1 MKLLPW
7 LVVSVCVV
15 GCAESAKDIPTQY
28 VSPLTYEDYNCKQ
41 IGGELERLTRRV
53 NELAYQVDK
62 RASNDSAKMTVGLIL
77 FWPTLFFINGN
88 GPEAQEYGRLK
99 GEYET
104 LEKVSIQKECG
115 YEFKPLEP
123 PEKSPPKAQEKPPSL

>member
-15 GCAESAKDIPTQY
+15 GCADSAKDIPTQY
-28 VSPLTYEDYNCKQ
+28 VSPLTYENYNCNQ
-41 IGGELERLTRRV
+41 IGGELERLTRHV
-53 NELAYQVDK
+53 SELAGQVDQ
-62 RASNDSAKMTVGLIL
+62 RSSNDSAKMAIGLIL
-77 FWPTLFFINGN
+77 FWPSLFFINGN

-99 GEYET
+99 GEYDA

-115 YEFKPLEP
+115 YEFRELVP
-123 PEKSPPKAQEKPPSL
+123 PEQKTPETQERRPF

>member
-1 MKLLPW
+1 MRLLTW
-7 LVVSVCVV
+7 LVLSLWLV

-62 RASNDSAKMTVGLIL
+62 RASGDSTKMAIGLIL
-77 FWPTLFFINGN
+77 FWPTLFFIDGN

-104 LEKVSIQKECG
+104 LEQVSIKKECG
-115 YEFKPLEP
+115 YEFKKLTP
-123 PEKSPPKAQEKPPSL
+123 PEPEKPAQTEQRPF

>member
-1 MKLLPW
+1 
-7 LVVSVCVV
+7 
-15 GCAESAKDIPTQY
+15 
-28 VSPLTYEDYNCKQ
+28 VSPLTYENYNCKQ

-53 NELAYQVDK
+53 SELAYQVDK
-62 RASNDSAKMTVGLIL
+62 RASNDSTKMTIGLIL
-77 FWPTLFFINGN
+77 FWPTLFFVDGN

-115 YEFKPLEP
+115 YEFKALVP
-123 PEKSPPKAQEKPPSL
+123 PEKSTPEKQEQQPF

>member
-7 LVVSVCVV
+7 LVVSVCLA
-15 GCAESAKDIPTQY
+15 GCAESARDIPTQY

-53 NELAYQVDK
+53 SELAYQVDK
-62 RASNDSAKMTVGLIL
+62 RASGDSTKMAVGLIL
-77 FWPTLFFINGN
+77 FWPTLFFIDGT

-99 GEYET
+99 GEYAA

-115 YEFKPLEP
+115 YEFKKLVPLEKST
-123 PEKSPPKAQEKPPSL
+123 PETQEQRPF

>member
-1 MKLLPW
+1 MKLLLW

-15 GCAESAKDIPTQY
+15 GCADSAKDIPTQY

-41 IGGELERLTRRV
+41 IGGELERVSRRA
-53 NELAYQVDK
+53 NELASQVDS
-62 RASNDSAKMTVGLIL
+62 RASGDTAKMTVGLIL
-77 FWPTLFFINGN
+77 FWPTLFFLHGN

-123 PEKSPPKAQEKPPSL
+123 PEKKTPETQERRTL

>member
-7 LVVSVCVV
+7 LVVSVCLV

-53 NELAYQVDK
+53 NELAYQVD
-62 RASNDSAKMTVGLIL
+62 RRSSNDSAKMAVGLIL

-99 GEYET
+99 GEYEA

-115 YEFKPLEP
+115 YEFKELVPLEQKT
-123 PEKSPPKAQEKPPSL
+123 PETQERRPF